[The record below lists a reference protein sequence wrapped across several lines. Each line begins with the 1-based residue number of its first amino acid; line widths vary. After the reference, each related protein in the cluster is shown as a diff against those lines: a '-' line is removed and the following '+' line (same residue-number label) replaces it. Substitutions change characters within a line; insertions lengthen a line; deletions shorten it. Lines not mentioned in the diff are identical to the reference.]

1 VELLLQALAQALIV
15 GLALLLVARILVSF
29 LPWPLRR
36 APSRQLSQRI
46 RVVGVGGGGG
56 NALDSMTRARTRG
69 VDFIAFNTDTQA
81 LRRSKAGKKVRIGA
95 AITHGLGTGGDPD
108 VGRKAADED
117 APRIAKAIAGSQM
130 VFVTAGLGGG
140 TGSGAAPVIAS
151 IARDQGALTIGVV
164 TKPFEFEGTR
174 RRTVA
179 DAAAIELLGTVDTLI
194 TIPNDRVRETMPE
207 STSLIDAFEVVDGVL
222 RQAVHGVIDII
233 AVPGLINLDF
243 ADVRIVLKDG
253 GAGVIGVGQAGG
265 QERAVEATRQ
275 AVAATLLQD
284 AFQGATGILLNVTGS
299 GDLRLAEVVSAA
311 EAVRAASNPDANLI
325 FGANFDPRLG
335 DEVRVSVIA
344 TGFSD
349 QRGGQASVVRRS
361 EAGGG
366 ASRRSAT
373 APAPPETARPSSA
386 RSSAQRAPD
395 AAEDVA
401 DAPSA
406 PAQE

>member
-1 VELLLQALAQALIV
+1 VELLLQAFAQASIV

-36 APSRQLSQRI
+36 PPPRQLSQRI

-56 NALDSMTRARTRG
+56 NALDNMTRGRTRG

-81 LRRSKAGKKVRIGA
+81 LRRSRAGKKVRIGA

-108 VGRKAADED
+108 VGRRAADED
-117 APRIAKAIAGSQM
+117 APRIAKALAGSQM

-151 IARDQGALTIGVV
+151 IARDQGALTIGVM

-174 RRTVA
+174 RRAVA

-194 TIPNDRVRETMPE
+194 TIPNDRVRQTLPE
-207 STSLIDAFEVVDGVL
+207 STSLIEAFEAIDDVL

-243 ADVRIVLKDG
+243 ADVRMVLKDG

-284 AFQGATGILLNVTGS
+284 AFQGASGILLNVTGS
-299 GDLRLAEVVSAA
+299 DDLRLAEVVSAV
-311 EAVRAASNPDANLI
+311 EAVRAASDPDANLI

-344 TGFSD
+344 TGFRH
-349 QRGGQASVVRRS
+349 QRNGQADDVHRPDAGGAASGRSAPAPAPAGAVRRS
-361 EAGGG
+361 SGRGSAPEA
-366 ASRRSAT
+366 A
-373 APAPPETARPSSA
+373 
-386 RSSAQRAPD
+386 D
-395 AAEDVA
+395 AAGQVA
-401 DAPSA
+401 DVLPT
-406 PAQE
+406 PARK

>member
-1 VELLLQALAQALIV
+1 
-15 GLALLLVARILVSF
+15 
-29 LPWPLRR
+29 
-36 APSRQLSQRI
+36 
-46 RVVGVGGGGG
+46 
-56 NALDSMTRARTRG
+56 
-69 VDFIAFNTDTQA
+69 
-81 LRRSKAGKKVRIGA
+81 
-95 AITHGLGTGGDPD
+95 
-108 VGRKAADED
+108 
-117 APRIAKAIAGSQM
+117 M

-174 RRTVA
+174 RRAVA

-194 TIPNDRVRETMPE
+194 TIPNDRVRQTLPE
-207 STSLIDAFEVVDGVL
+207 STSLIEAFEAIDDVL

-243 ADVRIVLKDG
+243 ADVRMVLKDG

-284 AFQGATGILLNVTGS
+284 AFQGASGILLNVTGS
-299 GDLRLAEVVSAA
+299 DDLRLAEVVSAV
-311 EAVRAASNPDANLI
+311 EAVRATSDPDANLI

-349 QRGGQASVVRRS
+349 QRNGQADEVHRPD
-361 EAGGG
+361 AGRAAPG
-366 ASRRSAT
+366 RSAR
-373 APAPPETARPSSA
+373 APAPAGAARPASGPGP
-386 RSSAQRAPD
+386 APEPAD
-395 AAEDVA
+395 AAGQGVDGPSTP
-401 DAPSA
+401 APTRK
-406 PAQE
+406 